1 MSPVWVLPA
10 RFTRVGTEYLLSGYT
25 VCPLPQ
31 VSTPVVTSDLV
42 LAIQVAQIEILGST

>member
-1 MSPVWVLPA
+1 MSPVWALPA
-10 RFTRVGTEYLLSGYT
+10 RFTRVGTEYLVSGQLF
-25 VCPLPQ
+25 VPLPH